1 MLGRFF
7 AHGSNAVLVAL
18 CAACFAFPLHLWL
31 VAVGAL
37 LFYLT
42 EYGTHRFMFHASPSR
57 FAWLRAMQH
66 RLHYDHHVEP
76 NRLDLLFLPAW
87 YVVPNLIVVGG
98 VAYAV
103 LGNAGSVASLLLGA
117 MLATLHYEW
126 VHFIAHVPYR
136 PHTAF
141 GRWQKKY
148 HLRHHFQNEHLWFG
162 VSNPLTDMVAGT
174 WKDRETA
181 GRSATTRVLFPN
193 D

>member
-57 FAWLRAMQH
+57 FAWLRAMQ
-66 RLHYDHHVEP
+66 P